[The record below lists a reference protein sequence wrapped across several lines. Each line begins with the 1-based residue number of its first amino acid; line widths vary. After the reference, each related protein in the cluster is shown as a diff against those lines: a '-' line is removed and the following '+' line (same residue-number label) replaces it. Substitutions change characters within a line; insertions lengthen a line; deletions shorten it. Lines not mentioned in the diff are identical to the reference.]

1 MPSDNVV
8 NMACCDSFA
17 EPASNKRQPAASP
30 QPPVIHVPHTS
41 TEAVRLIES
50 AVDVLWPIH
59 RDSKSRETARLS
71 FVTDLEDN
79 NVSNNSSSNSSNMFE
94 SRSRAAYKRLVYDL
108 SAQAL
113 AEQCDDSLAHVD
125 TATQPWLQPR
135 LRVRIPVPTTPAAAK
150 PAVCSAVLRRLG
162 LQPNKPTAVGHRY
175 GGSKAVRRGRADR
188 VDELLL
194 AELREED
201 AEWTDYT
208 NDELY
213 VKMQL
218 ADVLFDMLLS
228 ETVSTLNSIHQSRK
242 S

>member
-1 MPSDNVV
+1 M
-8 NMACCDSFA
+8 
-17 EPASNKRQPAASP
+17 
-30 QPPVIHVPHTS
+30 HVPHS
-41 TEAVRLIES
+41 SAEAVRLIES

-59 RDSKSRETARLS
+59 RDSKSREAARLS
-71 FVTDLEDN
+71 FIADHDDN
-79 NVSNNSSSNSSNMFE
+79 NVGNNISSSNVSE
-94 SRSRAAYKRLVYDL
+94 SRGRAAYKRLVYDM

-113 AEQCDDSLAHVD
+113 AELCDDSLAHVD
-125 TATQPWLQPR
+125 ATTQPWLQPR
-135 LRVRIPVPTTPAAAK
+135 LRVRTPVPTTPAAAK
-150 PAVCSAVLRRLG
+150 PTVCSAVLRRLG
-162 LQPNKPTAVGHRY
+162 LQPNKPTATGHRY

-228 ETVSTLNSIHQSRK
+228 ETVSTLNSIHQNRK

>member
-1 MPSDNVV
+1 MFYSCTESAVG
-8 NMACCDSFA
+8 
-17 EPASNKRQPAASP
+17 KRQSAAPP
-30 QPPVIHVPHTS
+30 QPTMHVPHS
-41 TEAVRLIES
+41 SAEVVRLIES

-59 RDSKSRETARLS
+59 RDSKSREASRLS
-71 FVTDLEDN
+71 FVADHEDN
-79 NVSNNSSSNSSNMFE
+79 GNTAE
-94 SRSRAAYKRLVYDL
+94 SRGRAAYKRLIYDL

-113 AEQCDDSLAHVD
+113 SELCDDSLAHVD
-125 TATQPWLQPR
+125 AATQPWLQPR
-135 LRVRIPVPTTPAAAK
+135 LRVRVPVPATPAAAR
-150 PAVCSAVLRRLG
+150 PTVCHAVLQRLG
-162 LQPNKPTAVGHRY
+162 LQPNKPIATGHRH
-175 GGSKAVRRGRADR
+175 GSSKAVRRVRVDR